1 MLYLK
6 IKLFDLITKL
16 LLYLG
21 NQAIIILFHIDWQSF
36 DIVCVAIITV
46 GAAANGN
53 CICILSTF
61 LAAAVVAALPCAI
74 Y

>member
-6 IKLFDLITKL
+6 IKLFDLIIKL
-16 LLYLG
+16 LFYFS
-21 NQAIIILFHIDWQSF
+21 NPAIINLFQINWQSF

>member
-1 MLYLK
+1 
-6 IKLFDLITKL
+6 
-16 LLYLG
+16 
-21 NQAIIILFHIDWQSF
+21 
-36 DIVCVAIITV
+36 VAIITV

>member
-1 MLYLK
+1 LGA
-6 IKLFDLITKL
+6 IKTVL
-16 LLYLG
+16 
-21 NQAIIILFHIDWQSF
+21 QSF
-36 DIVCVAIITV
+36 DIVFMAFITV
-46 GAAANGN
+46 GAAAANGN